1 MARARAARAR
11 RGAGGLSF
19 VKVIEENGKEIVDH
33 PGSVA
38 IVAVDAQQQVW
49 LVKQRREPAR
59 KELLELPAG
68 TREEGEEPL
77 VTAKR
82 ELEEECGLVGGDW
95 RELVSGWTTPGF
107 AREHMT
113 IFLAE
118 GVEARGEQDLDENE
132 EVELVT
138 WPADAIE
145 SRFDELDDLK
155 TQLGLLLYLRHRR

>member
-1 MARARAARAR
+1 MPY
-11 RGAGGLSF
+11 L
-19 VKVIEENGKEIVDH
+19 KIIEENGKEILDH

-38 IVAVDAQQQVW
+38 IVAVDTEQQVW

-82 ELEEECGLVGGDW
+82 ELEEECALVGGEW

-107 AREHMT
+107 VREHMT
-113 IFLAE
+113 IYLAE
-118 GVEARGEQDLDENE
+118 GVEPRGQQDLDDGED
-132 EVELVT
+132 VQIVK
-138 WPADAIE
+138 WPVAEIAAH
-145 SRFDELDDLK
+145 FAELDDLK
-155 TQLGLLLYLRHRR
+155 TQLGLLLYLYRPAPE